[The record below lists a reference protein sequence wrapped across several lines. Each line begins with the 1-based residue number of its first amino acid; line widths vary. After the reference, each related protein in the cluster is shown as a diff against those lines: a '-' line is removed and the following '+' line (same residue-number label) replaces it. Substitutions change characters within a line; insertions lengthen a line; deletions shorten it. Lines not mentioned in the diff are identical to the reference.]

1 MSTGSVFM
9 SDVFL
14 SSFSAAW
21 QCLHT
26 LITSGVF
33 QGPSR
38 SARHSTA
45 SSALAPNPPLT
56 PPHTHTPLGT
66 PVPHKNTRFQFFFPP
81 PSSVHCNCLVF
92 NSTHPIKPRLEL
104 QPDFGRG
111 GGGHPGTGGR
121 RRFRL
126 GGCGVAEAQI
136 WGGLEAELGGSGSS
150 FEKWPAWLR

>member
-38 SARHSTA
+38 SAHHSTA
-45 SSALAPNPPLT
+45 SPALAPNPP
-56 PPHTHTPLGT
+56 HTPLSELRSHT
-66 PVPHKNTRFQFFFPP
+66 KTQDFNFFSPP
-81 PSSVHCNCLVF
+81 LLLSTVIAWLLIPRTPSSQDWSTSQILVEEEEEEVIRG
-92 NSTHPIKPRLEL
+92 PVGCK
-104 QPDFGRG
+104 DFGRG
-111 GGGHPGTGGR
+111 TDLG
-121 RRFRL
+121 RL
-126 GGCGVAEAQI
+126 GSRAGRKREQ
-136 WGGLEAELGGSGSS
+136 
-150 FEKWPAWLR
+150 F